1 MNFTTVA
8 YILAFLIVVAAVA
21 TAPISVTVVEYQPIK
36 LVKAVDYAAVCY
48 ALSAAQNGASFTGA
62 LSDFL
67 SKAYREPPSYTV
79 LEYKLKPDLK
89 KAVVEF
95 DHGWVKVRVEVY
107 LRLRVKSTLVD
118 YSSGKPEEYY
128 IVEVTS
134 DRPVSLSFESP
145 AERINATCWKA
156 KPPVVVV
163 DSRGLEVRS

>member
-8 YILAFLIVVAAVA
+8 HILAFLIVVAAVA

-48 ALSAAQNGASFTGA
+48 ALTVAQEGGSFTGA

-79 LEYKLKPDLK
+79 VEYELKPNLK

-95 DHGWVKVRVEVY
+95 DHGWIKLKIEVF
-107 LRLRVKSTLVD
+107 LGLKVKSTLVD
-118 YSSGKPEEYY
+118 YSSGRPETVYV
-128 IVEVTS
+128 VEVSS
-134 DRPVSLSFESP
+134 DRPVVLSWAGG
-145 AERINATCWKA
+145 AERINATCWRA
-156 KPPVVVV
+156 EPPIRAV
-163 DSRGLEVRS
+163 DSRGLEVRG